1 MQEEHRTL
9 LEDQMDEED
18 EDREQ
23 AELNLYNQLS
33 DRTNNGKPL
42 EQVRVDRITYD
53 DVVVFFRL
61 LNQKP
66 FDLKTRLG
74 EH

>member
-1 MQEEHRTL
+1 M
-9 LEDQMDEED
+9 EDQVEEED
-18 EDREQ
+18 DDREQ
-23 AELNLYNQLS
+23 PEPNLYNQLTE
-33 DRTNNGKPL
+33 RTNNGKPA
-42 EQVRVDRITYD
+42 DKGKTSRIAHD

-66 FDLKTRLG
+66 FDHKTRLG